1 MNISLRTKIAIFVT
15 LIIIILSAISTYIFI
30 SQHRRSIEKEFTSR
44 GLTLSYLLSKIAAE
58 GLAAERLDLIGRASF
73 ILNSEDVMRVDVYT
87 ELWDLIESYP
97 SPSSHRSPSLSLTD
111 AIKYFS
117 GSDNT
122 SYINKDGKDR
132 HFFYKV
138 TFQPYEGA
146 VPITIGYVMVDLSTS
161 GMEKAIDN
169 MIKTNILISWITT
182 VIAVLILNI
191 LIGRIIGKPIMD
203 IHSSVRKFQEG
214 TVPEIKTSHSP
225 DEIGDLA
232 REFNEMSRAV
242 KEKENLLIESE
253 RNITSL
259 FERVEHAIFRLDK
272 DGNIIKTNRKFNE
285 LFGEKIERLC
295 DIFIGEKRIRDY
307 FENMDFANRVK
318 IEEKVIGKNG
328 EELIVLLSLYPDMDY
343 REDTKHLIGFDGYM
357 LNITERKKA
366 EENIRLSARVMESA
380 MEGVFITDRG
390 LNIQKVNPA
399 FTDITGFTINDVIGR
414 NADVLSVGLD
424 NPEYPR
430 CQIWADVKKNNLYQ
444 GEVWNRRKNGE
455 VYPAWLSISSIKD
468 ETGEAAYYVGIFT
481 DITQR
486 KLFEDHLKKIAH
498 YDILTGLPN
507 RALFNEL
514 LIHAVEQAKR
524 DQKKLAVMFLD
535 LDNFKAVND
544 AYGHAIG
551 DMLLQEVAQRLKE
564 CIRQSDTVS
573 RLSGDEFAVI
583 LNQIGEISNA
593 VFIAQ
598 KIILDNSH
606 PFYPGGNEIKT
617 GVSIGI
623 SLYPEDSSDA
633 ETLLENADSAMY
645 LAKNSGKNN
654 YRFFSE
660 RTDSSLDMIK

>member
-1 MNISLRTKIAIFVT
+1 
-15 LIIIILSAISTYIFI
+15 
-30 SQHRRSIEKEFTSR
+30 
-44 GLTLSYLLSKIAAE
+44 
-58 GLAAERLDLIGRASF
+58 
-73 ILNSEDVMRVDVYT
+73 
-87 ELWDLIESYP
+87 
-97 SPSSHRSPSLSLTD
+97 
-111 AIKYFS
+111 
-117 GSDNT
+117 
-122 SYINKDGKDR
+122 
-132 HFFYKV
+132 
-138 TFQPYEGA
+138 
-146 VPITIGYVMVDLSTS
+146 MVDLSTS

-654 YRFFSE
+654 YRFFQKE
-660 RTDSSLDMIK
+660 QTAV

>member
-1 MNISLRTKIAIFVT
+1 
-15 LIIIILSAISTYIFI
+15 
-30 SQHRRSIEKEFTSR
+30 
-44 GLTLSYLLSKIAAE
+44 
-58 GLAAERLDLIGRASF
+58 
-73 ILNSEDVMRVDVYT
+73 
-87 ELWDLIESYP
+87 
-97 SPSSHRSPSLSLTD
+97 
-111 AIKYFS
+111 IK
-117 GSDNT
+117 
-122 SYINKDGKDR
+122 R
-132 HFFYKV
+132 
-138 TFQPYEGA
+138 
-146 VPITIGYVMVDLSTS
+146 
-161 GMEKAIDN
+161 
-169 MIKTNILISWITT
+169 
-182 VIAVLILNI
+182 
-191 LIGRIIGKPIMD
+191 
-203 IHSSVRKFQEG
+203 
-214 TVPEIKTSHSP
+214 
-225 DEIGDLA
+225 
-232 REFNEMSRAV
+232 
-242 KEKENLLIESE
+242 
-253 RNITSL
+253 
-259 FERVEHAIFRLDK
+259 
-272 DGNIIKTNRKFNE
+272 
-285 LFGEKIERLC
+285 
-295 DIFIGEKRIRDY
+295 
-307 FENMDFANRVK
+307 
-318 IEEKVIGKNG
+318 
-328 EELIVLLSLYPDMDY
+328 
-343 REDTKHLIGFDGYM
+343 LIGFDGYM

-660 RTDSSLDMIK
+660 RTDSSSDMIK